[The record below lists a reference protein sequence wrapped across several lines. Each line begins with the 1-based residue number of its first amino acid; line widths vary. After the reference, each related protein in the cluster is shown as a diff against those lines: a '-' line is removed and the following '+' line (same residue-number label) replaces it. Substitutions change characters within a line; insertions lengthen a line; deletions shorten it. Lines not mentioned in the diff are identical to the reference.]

1 MPSDTNAQWGGSRT
15 LHAAAP
21 RSSRPSTRRFEY
33 RPGNWASTRFAAL
46 AFLPA
51 LILPLLVFILPAS
64 GQTPS
69 DPQRQPLGSLDSTGE
84 VFVNEQRAPSE
95 LTVFP
100 GDTLRTGETGTAR
113 LTAGGNSSVQVSHD
127 SQVVFS
133 GDPHYVAELKAGA
146 ITFKSLGGAGGA
158 VVRAGNYVVV
168 PASRTESSTVTIESA
183 ADGSFLVTCSAG
195 SAEIVPLQ
203 EGSGIL
209 LQTGLSARIS
219 SKGEL
224 TAATPTGT
232 HPAGKNRLLLYLG
245 LAGAGAAAGTAAAI
259 AHGGSHPPVS
269 PVSP

>member
-1 MPSDTNAQWGGSRT
+1 MVLAT
-15 LHAAAP
+15 L
-21 RSSRPSTRRFEY
+21 
-33 RPGNWASTRFAAL
+33 L
-46 AFLPA
+46 A
-51 LILPLLVFILPAS
+51 LILPLSIFTLPA
-64 GQTPS
+64 GAQTTP

-100 GDTLRTGETGTAR
+100 GDTLRTGDTGSAR
-113 LTAGGNSSVQVSHD
+113 LTAGGNSSLQISRQ
-127 SQVVFS
+127 SQMVFS
-133 GDPHYVAELKAGA
+133 ADPHYVAELKSGS

-168 PASRTESSTVTIESA
+168 PASRTEASTVTIESS
-183 ADGSFLVTCSAG
+183 ADGSVLVTCSTG

-209 LQTGLSARIS
+209 LQSGQSARIS

-232 HPAGKNRLLLYLG
+232 QPAGKNRTLIYVG
-245 LAGAGAAAGTAAAI
+245 LAGAGVAGGVAAAI
-259 AHGGSHPPVS
+259 AHGGSHQPVS